1 MSDITL
7 WQGDCLELM
16 KDIPDKSIDLILCD
30 LPYGTT
36 QCKWDTILPFDAL
49 WENYHR
55 IISDTGVVAL
65 FGAEPFSSQLRNS
78 NLSEFRYD
86 WYWIKDRPSGHL
98 NAKIQPLRDVEII
111 SIFYGDNNQY
121 FPQMSV
127 GKPSH
132 SIGRAINDVTC
143 KNNNLYGDFARV
155 EREGNLKYPRQ
166 TLYYTRPHP
175 PIHPTQKPVE
185 LMEYLIWTYTQPGN
199 TVLDN
204 CMGSG
209 TTGVACK
216 KLNRNFIGIE
226 LDPKYFELA
235 KERIE
240 KSTFQTPLFLL

>member
-1 MSDITL
+1 MSIKL

-16 KDIPDKSIDLILCD
+16 KDIPDKSVDLILCD

-36 QCKWDTILPFDAL
+36 QCRWDTIIPFDAL

-55 IISDTGVVAL
+55 IISDHGTVAL
-65 FGAEPFSSQLRNS
+65 FGAEPFSSQLRLS

-86 WYWIKDRPSGHL
+86 WYWVKDRPSGHL
-98 NAKIQPLRDVEII
+98 NARIQPLRDIEII
-111 SIFYGDNNQY
+111 SIFYGGDSRY

-166 TLYYTRPHP
+166 TLYYGRPHP
-175 PIHPTQKPVE
+175 PIHPTQKP
-185 LMEYLIWTYTQPGN
+185 LDLIEYLIKTYTIEGDL
-199 TVLDN
+199 VLDN

-216 KLNRNFIGIE
+216 HLNRDFIGIE
-226 LDPKYFELA
+226 LDKNYFDLA
-235 KERIE
+235 KQRIE
-240 KSTFQTPLFLL
+240 TTTFPIQLF

>member
-7 WQGDCLELM
+7 RQGDCLELM
-16 KDIPDKSIDLILCD
+16 KDIPEHSVDLILCD

-36 QCKWDTILPFDAL
+36 QCKWDIILPFDVL

-55 IISDTGVVAL
+55 IISNNGIVAL
-65 FGAEPFSSQLRNS
+65 FGTEPFSSRLRLS

-86 WYWIKDRPSGHL
+86 WYWVKNRPSGHL
-98 NAKIQPLRDVEII
+98 NAKIQPLRNVEII
-111 SIFYGDNNQY
+111 SIFYGNNIQY

-132 SIGRAINDVTC
+132 SIGRAVNEVTC
-143 KNNNLYGDFARV
+143 KNNNLYGNFARV

-166 TLYYTRPHP
+166 TLYYNRPHP
-175 PIHPTQKPVE
+175 PIHPTQKP
-185 LMEYLIWTYTQPGN
+185 LDLIEYLIKTYTKEGDL
-199 TVLDN
+199 VLDN

-216 KLNRNFIGIE
+216 HLDRNFIGIE
-226 LDPKYFELA
+226 LNPKYFELA
-235 KERIE
+235 KSRIE
-240 KSTFQTPLFLL
+240 DYNLLS